1 MEVQHVVIACDHAG
15 YSLKK
20 KIIKNFSKTVY
31 FTDMGTDSEDSCDY
45 PDFAHRAMVAVTRG
59 EVQKAILLCGSGN
72 GMAITANKH
81 KMIRCALAWNKE
93 IAELARLHN
102 NANVLSIPARFV
114 SDNEAYVIVEAFLK
128 TEFEGGRH
136 ERRVEK
142 ISQY

>member
-1 MEVQHVVIACDHAG
+1 MEVQHIVIACDHAG
-15 YSLKK
+15 YELKK

-31 FTDMGTDSEDSCDY
+31 FTDMGTDSEASCDY
-45 PDFAHRAMVAVTRG
+45 PDFAHKAMVSVTRG

-72 GMAITANKH
+72 GMAIAANKH
-81 KMIRCALAWNKE
+81 KMVRCALAWNKE
-93 IAELARLHN
+93 IAELARQHN
-102 NANVLSIPARFV
+102 NANVLSIPARYV